1 MQQSSPSLSHG
12 APIHTPFFAAHQE
25 WDNRIGAA
33 RVQAAN
39 WRMAF
44 FGAMALN
51 FVLTAG
57 LIYQSQKAQVVPYIV
72 ELKSDTGEVRLLG
85 APHEQAYLPSEE
97 VKKYFLAQWVRDVRG
112 LPHDPHIARE
122 AILKSYKYVTTPK
135 GKVMLDQYFEQ
146 ANPLQRVGQQ
156 SVQVE
161 IRTVVA
167 QSPTTYQV
175 EWEERTFGQ
184 GGIRL
189 DVQQYTGIFELVHEP
204 PSRAEVLRDNP
215 LGIYLNHLSFTR
227 RPLVAPAS
235 E

>member
-1 MQQSSPSLSHG
+1 MQQGPLHQG
-12 APIHTPFFAAHQE
+12 QPMQTPFFNAYQE
-25 WDNRIGAA
+25 WDERIGSA

-44 FGAMALN
+44 FGMLGLSV
-51 FVLTAG
+51 VLVLG
-57 LIYQSQKAQVVPYIV
+57 LIYQSKKAQVVPYVIEV
-72 ELKSDTGEVRLLG
+72 AADTGKVRLLG
-85 APHEQAYLPSEE
+85 APTEQLYVPSEE

-112 LPHDPHIARE
+112 LPHDVYMARE
-122 AILKSYKYVTTPK
+122 AILRSYKYVTTPK
-135 GKVMLDQYFEQ
+135 GKLMLDQYFEQ
-146 ANPLQRVGQQ
+146 AKPLQRVGQA

-161 IRTVVA
+161 VHTVVE

-175 EWEERTFGQ
+175 EWEERSYGQ
-184 GGIRL
+184 GGIQL

-215 LGIYLNHLSFTR
+215 LGLYLNHISFTR
-227 RPLVAPAS
+227 RPMVTPVA